1 MNFLRKAFPYYQNS
15 SNLPESCQP
24 FSFKAPVTCII
35 KHWPVFFVY
44 RCVSSLLDH
53 RLGQVRKQVC
63 FIHHYSHPELAQH
76 LPGTQQTMR
85 NTESDLS
92 VKKADLSYLLI
103 MSSAS
108 TLLPE
113 NSTILGSNLRKCHPR
128 KVPERVL
135 GSKGFLMS
143 SNTKIVPLRP
153 RLWNSHFSSTSS
165 LYIEFLTIHNDSLLL
180 LLSLLLKYSSYT
192 ITKTL
197 LKVTRWDWS
206 PGKFWGL
213 CYKGLHYLF
222 GQVPTF
228 SQVQIL

>member
-1 MNFLRKAFPYYQNS
+1 M
-15 SNLPESCQP
+15 
-24 FSFKAPVTCII
+24 
-35 KHWPVFFVY
+35 
-44 RCVSSLLDH
+44 SSLRDH

-128 KVPERVL
+128 KVPRKGAKQQRISNVL
-135 GSKGFLMS
+135 KHKNSPAKTS
-143 SNTKIVPLRP
+143 SLKH
-153 RLWNSHFSSTSS
+153 SHFSSTSS

-180 LLSLLLKYSSYT
+180 LLLLLLKYSSYT

-197 LKVTRWDWS
+197 LKVTR
-206 PGKFWGL
+206 
-213 CYKGLHYLF
+213 
-222 GQVPTF
+222 
-228 SQVQIL
+228 